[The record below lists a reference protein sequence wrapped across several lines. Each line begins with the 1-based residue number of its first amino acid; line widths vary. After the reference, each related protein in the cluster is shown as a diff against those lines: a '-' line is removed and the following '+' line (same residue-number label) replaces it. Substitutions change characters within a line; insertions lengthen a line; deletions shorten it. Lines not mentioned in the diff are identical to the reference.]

1 MEASWSVANG
11 RIDGWWSDEAHP
23 NDDAAMNLNLWSSHH
38 MAKEAAL
45 PRRPNEVCLDK
56 AFVLIEGHPGLVES

>member
-45 PRRPNEVCLDK
+45 PRRPYEVRLDK
-56 AFVLIEGHPGLVES
+56 AFVLIEGHPGAG